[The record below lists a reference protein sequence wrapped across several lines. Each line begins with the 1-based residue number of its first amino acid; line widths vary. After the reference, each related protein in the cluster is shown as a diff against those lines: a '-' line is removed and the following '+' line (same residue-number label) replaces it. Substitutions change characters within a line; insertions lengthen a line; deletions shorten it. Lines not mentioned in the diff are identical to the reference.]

1 MANLTPA
8 AGYDNVPQLDTTT
21 PVLGGAGG
29 PSNSQAQAL
38 LNRTE
43 QLKNEMANK
52 PDRTSATPATQ
63 TVGAAAAVGTSQEAA
78 RADHRHAMP
87 GLASETEAGFIELAT
102 PAEAQALA
110 DALRALTPATLAAV
124 STSLA
129 TALRLVLRDAG
140 GGFAA
145 GPVSVSNLAY
155 SGEGTTTSNS
165 GFQVPVGTTAQR
177 PTAANGKV
185 RFNTTTNQ
193 YEGYNASLGVWA
205 PLGGGAKGAGVDDI
219 FYENSKVVTQSYTLT
234 TDKNAMSAGPIT
246 INDGVVVTVPTG
258 QTWTIV

>member
-8 AGYDNVPQLDTTT
+8 AGYDNVPELDTTT
-21 PVLGGAGG
+21 PVLAGPGG

-52 PDRTSATPATQ
+52 PDRTNALPTAL
-63 TVGAAAAVGTSQEAA
+63 TVGSAGAVGTSPDAA
-78 RADHRHAMP
+78 RANHDHPMP
-87 GLASETEAGFIELAT
+87 GLASTAAPGFIELAT
-102 PAEAQALA
+102 DAEVQALT
-110 DALRALTPATLAAV
+110 DALRAVTPAGLAAV
-124 STSLA
+124 STALA
-129 TALRLVLRDAG
+129 TALRLVLRDSN

-145 GPVSVSNLAY
+145 GPVSVSTFDY
-155 SGEGTTTSNS
+155 SGEGTTTATS

-185 RFNTTTNQ
+185 RFNSTTNQ

-205 PLGGGAKGAGVDDI
+205 PLGGGAKGGGSDDV
-219 FYENSKVVTQSYTLT
+219 FYENSQQINNDYTIT
-234 TDKNAMSAGPIT
+234 AGKSAHSAGPIT
-246 INDGVVVTVPTG
+246 IAAGKIVTIPSGSRWV
-258 QTWTIV
+258 IS